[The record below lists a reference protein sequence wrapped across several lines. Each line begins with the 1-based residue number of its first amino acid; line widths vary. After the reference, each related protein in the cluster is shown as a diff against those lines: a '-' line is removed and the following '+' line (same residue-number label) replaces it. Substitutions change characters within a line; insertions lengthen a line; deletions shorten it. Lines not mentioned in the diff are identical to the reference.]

1 MRALASFFGI
11 LLVLALI
18 IKLICWI
25 LGVIVIVVP
34 FRVVRAQARAAQAQR
49 EAAVRRAAQLAA
61 RADQQHRWVLRGDA
75 RGVYGEYP
83 VADLFR
89 APRWSQTVTAE
100 R

>member
-25 LGVIVIVVP
+25 LGVIAIVVL
-34 FRVVRAQARAAQAQR
+34 FRLLRAQAGAARAR
-49 EAAVRRAAQLAA
+49 KDAALRRAAQLAA
-61 RADQQHRWVLRGDA
+61 RADQQHRWVLRGDE